1 MSKSKIIFL
10 FIFALF
16 IIGLNIGPLLWVK
29 SLKAEEITYI
39 QNVKLWEL
47 AFDSQNRLWMIVS
60 PKLGEYATGDY
71 ELRVYENGVLTH
83 TYTNIQQGISSFPR
97 PIEPRELI
105 VDSAGHAW
113 INWLEGVVVIDGEK
127 PRAIPLNFISSPRFI
142 QTIAV
147 DAQGILWIGT
157 YQQGL
162 YIVDGNEWKNYTMGN
177 SGLLG
182 NYVTGIAFD
191 EQNRAWITAHDDGNT
206 GGVNI
211 FDGKEWQAYT
221 PENSQLPSTEATSIT
236 IDKQNRVWIG
246 IHEGITVFDGKDW
259 KSYSTDVRYDVVS
272 MVFDGQGRV
281 WAKGTVWEPTT
292 NVFDGKTWKTF
303 FDPSFDPHQT
313 GFGDIAVDNDGNV
326 WLTTYGYRPNHRVKI
341 VRPGS
346 PQPVSHTVAKMA
358 FVVVKGSLI
367 YITLILLIV
376 WISVAFNTW
385 GSIGYGLLG
394 LPIFLYLLITSDI
407 YYNYYDFLLNPA
419 TFGTIFGIIGG
430 VVDIYFSRHGNS
442 NKKRWGLIGFVLG
455 TVLSFCYFI
464 ILPAFFIQ

>member
-16 IIGLNIGPLLWVK
+16 IIGLNIGSLLWVK

-60 PKLGEYATGDY
+60 PKLGEYDTGDI

-83 TYTNIQQGISSFPR
+83 TYTNIQLKGYRSFPQ
-97 PIEPRELI
+97 ELI
-105 VDSAGHAW
+105 VDSTGHAW
-113 INWLEGVVVIDGEK
+113 INWQEGVNVIDGEK
-127 PRAIPLNFISSPRFI
+127 PKVIPLDFRSKPGFIS
-142 QTIAV
+142 TIAV

-157 YQQGL
+157 YQYGL
-162 YIVDGNEWKNYTMGN
+162 YIVDGNELKNYTMGN

-182 NYVTGIAFD
+182 NDVTGIAFD
-191 EQNRAWITAHDDGNT
+191 EQNRAWITAYDDGNT

-246 IHEGITVFDGKDW
+246 TDKGLTVFDGKGW
-259 KSYSTDVRYDVVS
+259 KSYSTDGVDLGSWVRSRYGRVVS
-272 MVFDGQGRV
+272 MVFDGQERV
-281 WAKGTVWEPTT
+281 WVNTT
-292 NVFDGKTWKTF
+292 EVFDGKTWKTF
-303 FDPSFDPHQT
+303 YDPFFDPYQT

-326 WLTTYGYRPNHRVKI
+326 WLAYHPDNRVKI

-358 FVVVKGSLI
+358 FVVIKGGLI

-407 YYNYYDFLLNPA
+407 YYYYYYDFLFISA
-419 TFGTIFGIIGG
+419 TFGPIFGIIGG
-430 VVDIYFSRHGNS
+430 GVDIYFSRHGNI
-442 NKKRWGLIGFVLG
+442 NKKRWGLIGFVTG
-455 TVLSFCYFI
+455 TVLSFCYLA
-464 ILPAFFIQ
+464 LPYFFTQ